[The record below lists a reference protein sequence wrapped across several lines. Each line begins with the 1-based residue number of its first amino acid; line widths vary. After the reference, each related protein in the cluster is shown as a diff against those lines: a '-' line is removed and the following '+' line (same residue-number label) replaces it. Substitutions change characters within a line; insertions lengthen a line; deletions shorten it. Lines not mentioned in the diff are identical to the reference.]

1 MGRAFLWEG
10 GVHAFCLKFDH
21 DPCRR
26 FRHSTCATSP
36 EVHAAT
42 LTVLAAAP
50 WKGSIVR
57 NADYWRRY
65 YRRHGDT
72 WQRYLRPEPQP
83 DAPVRPLNC
92 GEFRFW
98 DGERCVDVRFR

>member
-1 MGRAFLWEG
+1 M
-10 GVHAFCLKFDH
+10 
-21 DPCRR
+21 R
-26 FRHSTCATSP
+26 FVAILAI
-36 EVHAAT
+36 VFAASLGMFFVLAERDALAAG
-42 LTVLAAAP
+42 LTVPAALS
-50 WKGSIVR
+50 WKESTMVR

-72 WQRYLRPEPQP
+72 WQRYWRPEPRP
-83 DAPVRPLNC
+83 DAPVRPLSC